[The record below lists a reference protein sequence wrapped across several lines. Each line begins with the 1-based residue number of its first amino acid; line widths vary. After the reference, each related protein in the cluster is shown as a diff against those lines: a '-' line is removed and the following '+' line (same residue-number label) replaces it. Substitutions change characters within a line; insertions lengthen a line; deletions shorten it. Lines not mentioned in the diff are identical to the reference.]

1 MYRPVHVSVRPI
13 NVFMAGP
20 AVLQVSPHTALPFEI
35 SRTDI
40 KVTRV
45 PQRVLELH
53 NASDI
58 NNFLEQQNTAVPHCA
73 HNKMAVSFDCL

>member
-20 AVLQVSPHTALPFEI
+20 ALLQVSSHAALPIEI
-35 SRTDI
+35 ARTDI
-40 KVTRV
+40 KVTRL
-45 PQRVLELH
+45 PQRALELH

-58 NNFLEQQNTAVPHCA
+58 NSFLEQQNTAVPHGA
-73 HNKMAVSFDCL
+73 HNKMAISFDCL